1 MRRFMTGFLLLLH
14 GVAFA
19 ASGLVILDPALEFEE
34 VVSGLDLPTTMAFIG
49 PDDILVLQKNDGR
62 VLRVS
67 GGAIQGTVLD
77 LAVDGFSERGLLGIA
92 VDPDFVHNGW
102 VYLYYTPSSTGDD
115 VVEAPDPNPQGNLLA
130 RFRWNGATLVEPVTL
145 LDLPSL
151 GSGPHNAGPLAFGPD
166 DWLYAQIGDHGQ
178 CCPNV
183 QLQNNPTGSP
193 PNRPTTRG

>member
-102 VYLYYTPSSTGDD
+102 VYLYYTPSSMGDD
-115 VVEAPDPNPQGNLLA
+115 VVGAPA
-130 RFRWNGATLVEPVTL
+130 YTWT
-145 LDLPSL
+145 
-151 GSGPHNAGPLAFGPD
+151 
-166 DWLYAQIGDHGQ
+166 
-178 CCPNV
+178 
-183 QLQNNPTGSP
+183 
-193 PNRPTTRG
+193 